1 MPLGVFFFQWRRRSR
16 LGPEAPAAEELGCV
30 DSNASYSSSVLVSVA
45 GLAIGSSAD
54 DERSMQTGRGG
65 GQPLWIPLRNAAI
78 RVQPGFVWVACAA

>member
-1 MPLGVFFFQWRRRSR
+1 MAAAVTAGAGGARSR
-16 LGPEAPAAEELGCV
+16 RVGLRRFHG
-30 DSNASYSSSVLVSVA
+30 NASYSSSVLVSVA